1 MNGLEIKINNKKISV
16 GHMVYWKN
24 GNTKWM
30 IGVILWLSEK
40 WSSRA
45 KRNFGFKVAYDEE
58 DVDSQLS
65 EFCKLCITILA

>member
-45 KRNFGFKVAYDEE
+45 KINFGFKVAYDEE
-58 DVDSQLS
+58 TLIHNWLNSASYVLG
-65 EFCKLCITILA
+65 